1 MALDGAYLYAIRQE
15 LLSLIDARIEKIYQ
29 PTREELILALRSR
42 TGSAKI
48 LLSCAADRARV
59 HLTQISVENPKTP
72 PMFCMLLRKRLGNG
86 KLLRIRQDGLERVLY
101 FDFSCINELG
111 DVVQLTLAC
120 EIMGRYSNI
129 ILIDES
135 GVVIDSMK
143 RVDATMSSKRLVLP
157 GVAYKMPPRDHR
169 LNFLTA
175 SGDEI
180 RSAVITKIGELSKA
194 LLQTFEGV
202 SPVLVREWAYYVG
215 QGQPCRAESLTED
228 QCDRLCYI
236 LHRTKELL
244 EQGEEVYT
252 IVSTKEGQPKD
263 FSFVPLRQYGTLMVT
278 KTMPSACALLDEFF
292 ASRDRTARLKQRAN
306 DLFHLLLHATE
317 RIQRRIVSQSEELDA
332 CEEKEQLRRKAD
344 LISSNL
350 YRLKKGDTKAEL
362 EDFYEPDCPTV
373 TVELDARLTP
383 PQNAQ
388 KYYQAYKK
396 ACTAEKILTEQIAKG
411 KEELAYLDSVLDVLS
426 RAETENDLEQ
436 LRAELAEQG
445 YLRLLRKKGK
455 PSKSLP
461 PMEYHTSDGTRILV
475 GRNNRQNDQLT
486 LKTANKNDIWLHTQN
501 IPGSHVILETG
512 GKDPSLEIL
521 KEAASLAAYHSK
533 ARGSAQV
540 PVDYCQ
546 VRYVKKPAGAKPG
559 MVIFSNQH
567 TLYVVPKEIGEE
579 D

>member
-1 MALDGAYLYAIRQE
+1 MKGMTQHGIRRCISLRHPAGAFA
-15 LLSLIDARIEKIYQ
+15 LIDARIEKIYQ
-29 PTREELILALRSR
+29 PTREELILSLRSR

-180 RSAVITKIGELSKA
+180 RSAVIAKIGELSKA

-332 CEEKEQLRRKAD
+332 V
-344 LISSNL
+344 
-350 YRLKKGDTKAEL
+350 KK
-362 EDFYEPDCPTV
+362 
-373 TVELDARLTP
+373 
-383 PQNAQ
+383 
-388 KYYQAYKK
+388 
-396 ACTAEKILTEQIAKG
+396 
-411 KEELAYLDSVLDVLS
+411 
-426 RAETENDLEQ
+426 
-436 LRAELAEQG
+436 
-445 YLRLLRKKGK
+445 
-455 PSKSLP
+455 
-461 PMEYHTSDGTRILV
+461 
-475 GRNNRQNDQLT
+475 RNNCAERQ
-486 LKTANKNDIWLHTQN
+486 I
-501 IPGSHVILETG
+501 
-512 GKDPSLEIL
+512 
-521 KEAASLAAYHSK
+521 
-533 ARGSAQV
+533 
-540 PVDYCQ
+540 
-546 VRYVKKPAGAKPG
+546 
-559 MVIFSNQH
+559 
-567 TLYVVPKEIGEE
+567 
-579 D
+579 